1 MKTLENI
8 VIAPTPI
15 PNSETLVRTLRNAIG
30 AFGIAFAKARQRSAE
45 RALADAVIE
54 QHFRD
59 AKQKAFELT
68 MGIRS
73 DYWKGH

>member
-8 VIAPTPI
+8 AVAPTPI
-15 PNSETLVRTLRNAIG
+15 PNSETLVRNLRNVIG

-45 RALADAVIE
+45 RALADVVIE
-54 QHFRD
+54 RHYRD

-73 DYWKGH
+73 DNWKGH